1 MTAGQAYKAV
11 VSIALCGLIW
21 VLGERAYREYREMQS
36 DPTVVGVAP
45 AAPVDSLP
53 PLEKVAVTLPALDE
67 LTATIERPMF
77 SPSRRSL
84 EVAAETVET
93 ASTVEVEFD
102 LVGIVIWQGQRIA
115 LVRSDADPQIVRIEV
130 GGNVA
135 GWVAV
140 GIEPDSVRFRNGK
153 MEKEVHLKYAERD
166 NNG

>member
-1 MTAGQAYKAV
+1 MTAGQAYKALGA
-11 VSIALCGLIW
+11 IALCGLIW
-21 VLGERAYREYREMQS
+21 ILGERAYREYREMQS
-36 DPTVVGVAP
+36 DPAVVDVAP
-45 AAPVDSLP
+45 AAPVESLP

-77 SPSRRSL
+77 SQSRRSF
-84 EVAAETVET
+84 EAAVETVE
-93 ASTVEVEFD
+93 STSAVEVEFD

-140 GIEPDSVRFRNGK
+140 GIKPDSVLFRNGK
-153 MEKEVHLKYAERD
+153 MEKEVHLKYAEGD